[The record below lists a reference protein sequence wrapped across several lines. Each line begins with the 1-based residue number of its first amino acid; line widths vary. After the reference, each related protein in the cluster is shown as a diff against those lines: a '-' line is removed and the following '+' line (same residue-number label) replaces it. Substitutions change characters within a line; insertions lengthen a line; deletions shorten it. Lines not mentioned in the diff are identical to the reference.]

1 MTIRAKVLLF
11 TAVAV
16 GLVVVMGAMLIAGS
30 IQGRRARDRALAT
43 EAQALLLTEL
53 RTGDARY
60 PHTLL
65 EALDTRLDTAAVR
78 DEALRRTR
86 GDFARLR
93 ELAEHK
99 ARQGVRTDAET
110 EALARA
116 EAAYL
121 RWLEETEALVRQVT
135 PGTEARFFRQA
146 RQAFTRNV
154 ESVLLRASEFEAAE
168 KAFLIR
174 DSSQAFQV
182 GQALGTVLP
191 LVSLLLVGGL
201 ALTLLVPLR
210 RSLRELVAGAERV
223 GKGDFEQLLPEAR
236 GDELGMAA
244 RAFNHM
250 ARELRDT
257 VAQKQRLARAEAEAS
272 EQRMRGHNAVLETT
286 VRERTEEL
294 EAANARLTDS
304 LRQLQATQAQLLFAD
319 RLASVGQLA
328 TGVAHEI
335 NNPLA
340 FIISN
345 LEFVREELCDAG
357 MRDEQQREEM
367 AAALSEAGE
376 GAERVRVIV
385 RELQNLSRPDSMESG
400 PVELPAVVRSALKM
414 SMHLIRPRAQ
424 LVLEV
429 DGAPPVYG
437 NGARLC
443 QVVLN
448 LLLNAA
454 HAIEPGQV
462 GRHTIRVS
470 ARVEDPGTVT
480 VEVSDTG
487 CGIAPEDLGRIFD
500 PFFTTR
506 PVGMGTGL
514 GLAVCH
520 GIVASHG
527 GDITVASEL
536 GRGST
541 FRVRLPSSGRQPP
554 YLDGLA
560 EPVVPQGLAPRE
572 RLVPVSYGVAPARDS
587 EPEPSPGPLRQ
598 AP

>member
-11 TAVAV
+11 AAVAV
-16 GLVVVMGAMLIAGS
+16 GLVGVMGAMLITGS
-30 IQGRRARDRALAT
+30 IQGRRGRDQALAT
-43 EAQALLLTEL
+43 EAQELLLTEL
-53 RTGDARY
+53 RAGSLRY

-65 EALDTRLDTAAVR
+65 DALDTRLDTAAVR

-86 GDFARLR
+86 GEFTRLR
-93 ELAEHK
+93 ELAEYEGPH
-99 ARQGVRTDAET
+99 AGETDT
-110 EALARA
+110 EAKALTRA
-116 EAAYL
+116 EEAYL
-121 RWLEETEALVRQVT
+121 RWLEETEVLARQVT
-135 PGTEARFFRQA
+135 PGTELRLIRQA
-146 RQAFTRNV
+146 RQAFARSV
-154 ESVLLRASEFEAAE
+154 EPLLLRASEFEAA
-168 KAFLIR
+168 KRALHMR
-174 DSSQAFQV
+174 QSTLAFQV
-182 GQALGTVLP
+182 GQVLGGVFP

-201 ALTLLVPLR
+201 ALTLLAPLR
-210 RSLRELVAGAERV
+210 RSLRELMAGAERV
-223 GKGDFEQLLPEAR
+223 GKGDFEQPLPETR
-236 GDELGMAA
+236 KDELGVVA

-272 EQRMRGHNAVLETT
+272 EQQMRGHNALLETT
-286 VRERTEEL
+286 VRERTEAL

-304 LRQLQATQAQLLFAD
+304 LQQLQATQAQLLFAD

-345 LEFVREELCDAG
+345 LEFVREELRRAG
-357 MRDEQQREEM
+357 MTDEQQRAEM
-367 AAALSEAGE
+367 AAALAEAGE

-429 DGAPPVYG
+429 DGAPPVHG

-462 GRHTIRVS
+462 
-470 ARVEDPGTVT
+470 AR
-480 VEVSDTG
+480 
-487 CGIAPEDLGRIFD
+487 
-500 PFFTTR
+500 
-506 PVGMGTGL
+506 
-514 GLAVCH
+514 
-520 GIVASHG
+520 
-527 GDITVASEL
+527 
-536 GRGST
+536 
-541 FRVRLPSSGRQPP
+541 
-554 YLDGLA
+554 
-560 EPVVPQGLAPRE
+560 
-572 RLVPVSYGVAPARDS
+572 
-587 EPEPSPGPLRQ
+587 
-598 AP
+598 